1 MPEADGVC
9 NLFFASCGKYGSGCG
24 ILGAHPD
31 FKLVPSDSPD
41 MPEALRK
48 ESSISL
54 TPLRDGT
61 DGFFAA
67 VMERAAPEPEA
78 GIE

>member
-1 MPEADGVC
+1 MVYATCSLLRAENMDQVTAF
-9 NLFFASCGKYGSGCG
+9 LAR
-24 ILGAHPD
+24 HPD